1 MIFKI
6 GYVLL
11 FILAVTNLYF
21 TINIDDYWIFGD
33 IPNILILILMMMLS
47 VSEYVYNKKKAS

>member
-21 TINIDDYWIFGD
+21 IININNYWIFGD
-33 IPNILILILMMMLS
+33 IPNIFILILMMMLS